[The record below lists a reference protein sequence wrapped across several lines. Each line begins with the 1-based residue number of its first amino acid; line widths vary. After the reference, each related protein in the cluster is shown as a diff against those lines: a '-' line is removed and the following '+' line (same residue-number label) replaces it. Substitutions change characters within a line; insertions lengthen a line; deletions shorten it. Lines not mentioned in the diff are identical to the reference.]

1 MNLKFELEDYF
12 KYHPPATP
20 ERVAQHSRVNK
31 MTLECCKKLFLAID
45 YSDDSLDSSLVAMNR
60 RCLSQEAITE
70 VLAVIDTIVRD
81 STCSTWAKNAL
92 YSADL
97 YTCGQYKEGVLMAMQ
112 QCRMFLNQGVTM
124 DSLERR

>member
-12 KYHPPATP
+12 KYHPPVTP
-20 ERVAQHSRVNK
+20 ERVEQHSRVNK
-31 MTLECCKKLFLAID
+31 MTLECCQKLFSAID
-45 YSDDSLDSSLVAMNR
+45 YSDDSLDSRLVAMNR

-70 VLAVIDTIVRD
+70 ILAVIDTIVRD

-97 YTCGQYKEGVLMAMQ
+97 YTCGQYKEGVLMAIQ